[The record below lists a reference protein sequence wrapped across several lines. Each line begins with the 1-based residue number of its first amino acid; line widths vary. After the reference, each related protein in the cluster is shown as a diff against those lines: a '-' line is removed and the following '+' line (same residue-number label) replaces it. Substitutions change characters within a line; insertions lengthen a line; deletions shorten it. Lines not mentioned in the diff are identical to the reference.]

1 MWSTSRFSGFHR
13 VGLDITREYNIRED
27 LGHVTPEE
35 FMAFLEQFYLDDD
48 TPLFYADSHTLGAV
62 AAQDAAYEGPV
73 HVDSFDAHG
82 DLGYNEKEM
91 KRAEEGSVSCSS
103 WLYGVL
109 KADLASSA
117 TVVYPDW
124 KGLAEIEDKSEWKDL
139 GVNVE
144 FTTWSAWKASRPSR
158 SVESTFVCRS
168 SSWTPPWA
176 DKRFQSFLGTV
187 PAQEMT
193 CMDCMEAQKIGA
205 YDACTPREWDK
216 AEALVYA
223 EESLQALKDLVRRNG
238 QGQ

>member
-1 MWSTSRFSGFHR
+1 VRTLISIDWDFFFPNLGEVPHAVVGGTQDGKKVSVPAMFLYDWGHNESWAKALTDLMWSTSRFSGFHR

-124 KGLAEIEDKSEWKDL
+124 KGLAEIE
-139 GVNVE
+139 
-144 FTTWSAWKASRPSR
+144 
-158 SVESTFVCRS
+158 
-168 SSWTPPWA
+168 
-176 DKRFQSFLGTV
+176 
-187 PAQEMT
+187 QE
-193 CMDCMEAQKIGA
+193 
-205 YDACTPREWDK
+205 R
-216 AEALVYA
+216 
-223 EESLQALKDLVRRNG
+223 
-238 QGQ
+238 